1 MTQTPQDQPSAS
13 TPPRSKVQLVSEKRV
28 GDPGQPQQNSPTLTQ
43 MISAATAPSSPFTQ
57 PVQVDRQQQEFI
69 HRAAWK
75 ASVLGA
81 LNVLVQVVAVRV
93 IVLVAVSG
101 GIVLAALSLSSPD
114 PWRLGVLAIYAL
126 AVVVPVVW
134 LASRH

>member
-1 MTQTPQDQPSAS
+1 MIQAATSQTP
-13 TPPRSKVQLVSEKRV
+13 RSNV
-28 GDPGQPQQNSPTLTQ
+28 
-43 MISAATAPSSPFTQ
+43 
-57 PVQVDRQQQEFI
+57 QQEYI

-75 ASVLGA
+75 AGVLGA
-81 LNVLVQVVAVRV
+81 INVLIQVVAVRV

-101 GIVLAALSLSSPD
+101 GIVLASIALGDPD
-114 PWRLGVLAIYAL
+114 PWRLGVLTIYSL

>member
-1 MTQTPQDQPSAS
+1 
-13 TPPRSKVQLVSEKRV
+13 
-28 GDPGQPQQNSPTLTQ
+28 
-43 MISAATAPSSPFTQ
+43 MISAATQPNGSPFTS
-57 PVQVDRQQQEFI
+57 PVAVPEYI

-75 ASVLGA
+75 AGVLGA
-81 LNVLVQVVAVRV
+81 INVLVLVTAVRI

-101 GIVLAALSLSSPD
+101 GIVLASIALGSPD
-114 PWRLGVLAIYAL
+114 PWRLGVLTIYAL

>member
-1 MTQTPQDQPSAS
+1 
-13 TPPRSKVQLVSEKRV
+13 
-28 GDPGQPQQNSPTLTQ
+28 
-43 MISAATAPSSPFTQ
+43 MIQAATSQTQ
-57 PVQVDRQQQEFI
+57 PNIQQEYI

-75 ASVLGA
+75 AGVLGA
-81 LNVLVQVVAVRV
+81 INVLIQVVAVRV

-101 GIVLAALSLSSPD
+101 GIVLASIALGNPD
-114 PWRLGVLAIYAL
+114 PWRLGVLTIYSL